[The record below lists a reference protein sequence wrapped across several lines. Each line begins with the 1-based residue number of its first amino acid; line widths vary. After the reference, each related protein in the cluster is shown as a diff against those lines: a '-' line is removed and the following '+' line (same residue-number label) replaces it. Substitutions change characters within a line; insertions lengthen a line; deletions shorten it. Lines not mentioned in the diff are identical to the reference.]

1 MKAVFF
7 DFDDTLGNREIYAY
21 RCYKDILKQHCHIE
35 DPIEFEAV
43 LQQVMIFDQH
53 GDVNK
58 AYVAEMQK

>member
-21 RCYKDILKQHCHIE
+21 RCYKDILKAHCHIE

-43 LQQVMIFDQH
+43 LQ
-53 GDVNK
+53 
-58 AYVAEMQK
+58 